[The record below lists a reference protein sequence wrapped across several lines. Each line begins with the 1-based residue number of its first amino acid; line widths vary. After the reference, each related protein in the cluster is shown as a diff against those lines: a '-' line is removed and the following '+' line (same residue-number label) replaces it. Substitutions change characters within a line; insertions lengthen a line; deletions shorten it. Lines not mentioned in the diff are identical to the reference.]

1 MLEQIDSPPTVL
13 AFRAIGKIGKDDY
26 ETVLEPAVSAVVAER
41 GEVRLV
47 VVLGEEYER
56 YTPGAAWEDT
66 KPGLGRWSES
76 KRIGLVTNHDCLRH
90 AVDAL
95 GWMMPGEVTTFP
107 LAEAKAAVDCAR

>member
-1 MLEQIDSPPTVL
+1 VLEQIDSPPTVL

-66 KPGLGRWSES
+66 KLGLGLGRSGSGSDWS
-76 KRIGLVTNHDCLRH
+76 
-90 AVDAL
+90 
-95 GWMMPGEVTTFP
+95 PTTTASATP
-107 LAEAKAAVDCAR
+107 WTRSAG